1 MCLTK
6 LYFQQGD
13 LGVWVT
19 GVYLVLVLPVL
30 LLYRSLETVV
40 IYGGGVQ
47 QEEEASKERS
57 AV

>member
-1 MCLTK
+1 M
-6 LYFQQGD
+6 
-13 LGVWVT
+13 T

-30 LLYRSLETVV
+30 LLYRSLEPDL
-40 IYGGGVQ
+40 IYGGEVE